1 EKATDAFGELN
12 FMGAKN
18 KYAKYIRL
26 SDKTE
31 PSHIY
36 DHLVEEWG
44 LNPPNLIISV
54 TGGASNFS
62 MQSRLT
68 KEFRRSLI
76 KLAESTRAW
85 IVTGGTNTGVMKHVG
100 KAVNEHSAVKSSS
113 EKVVTLGIATWGIVK
128 NRKNLIRP
136 SNDPEWQAEYN
147 INPETINPKTESL
160 LDLNHSHFIL
170 VDDGSKNKFGKEIE
184 LRTKL
189 EAFIAS
195 KHSGNEKVLLVALI
209 VQGGPGSL
217 NVSQTNVDSIASMH
231 AGGSSCRFC
240 GWADILANITNPLIT
255 SVDEARIREL
265 HEGFSQW
272 TQTANECIA
281 MKDMLNI
288 YRLDSSVDAQNLDVA
303 ILQALLSG
311 VNYSS
316 NPEEKLNLSV
326 AWNRSDLARSSILTD
341 DTYIRL
347 NAPFIT
353 AMKEDKHEFVKLFLN
368 HGVDLSTIFPP
379 DEILSLYKDKKMLEE
394 KKEKILLYLLEKYS
408 GSDKQPNVE
417 NTLTVYFIIKNVLNI
432 LQPKHFHQQSDE
444 MFNGGL
450 KKSQQYVFTFSMT
463 NKCFEITFL
472 QLSYDPLKELFQLCI
487 LLNRREMSF
496 VLWESMK
503 EKLSAAIA
511 ATKMLKSMAKKAE
524 DKETVSESDD
534 LQCHADDY
542 EAHSIGILS
551 ECYNENEEKTGNLL
565 LRRLPKWGNLTPLQ
579 IAVNAKDRAF
589 VSHPAVQILLS
600 QIWKGQL
607 MENTHTLKI
616 IFSALCFPLIFF
628 LISFNGLSK
637 EPTTDDL
644 SSSSDLQEKG
654 LISKENGS
662 TKRSLYKREKFMYFY
677 RAPVVTFWLHVLS
690 YLVFLILFA
699 YVILFNFH
707 PFTPGDSLVSVIS
720 PAEFLL
726 WAWVGVL
733 MLDEIYEVSPSLKS
747 LAGKIRTWF
756 AIHWNKL
763 DMLPIILFFI
773 GIGLRF
779 QPDIQVSRTFLAVSF
794 MVYCWRIL
802 NIFVV
807 YKALGPKLIMVGKM
821 IKDMLFFLFILIVF
835 LVSYGVASQAL
846 LYPNETDVG
855 KAIQGVLSKP
865 YWQIYG
871 ELFLSEI
878 HFDPGNLL
886 AKAFNIPLI
895 VFVFS
900 AGQRRC
906 PEINRLVPVL
916 SALYMLLASVL
927 LLNLLIAMFSYTFES
942 LTQNTYNLYKFQR
955 YELLEAYYFRSSIMT
970 PFSIF
975 SYIYQL
981 CHYVLTGCKKTEK

>member
-217 NVSQTNVDSIASMH
+217 NVSQTNVDSIASMYCTPVVVV
-231 AGGSSCRFC
+231 AGSNNCKFTLQTNVSINLNFSSNFNLRYFNVSSEF
-240 GWADILANITNPLIT
+240 GMAIKEEKLA
-255 SVDEARIREL
+255 
-265 HEGFSQW
+265 QW

-303 ILQALLSG
+303 ILQALLSAS
-311 VNYSS
+311 SS

-379 DEILSLYKDKKMLEE
+379 DEILSLRKRRRFCSICWKSTQAAINNQI
-394 KKEKILLYLLEKYS
+394 ILNPFIFPFINQKYS
-408 GSDKQPNVE
+408 PFAHIQFKTKLN
-417 NTLTVYFIIKNVLNI
+417 LLHIVLAS
-432 LQPKHFHQQSDE
+432 L
-444 MFNGGL
+444 
-450 KKSQQYVFTFSMT
+450 
-463 NKCFEITFL
+463 
-472 QLSYDPLKELFQLCI
+472 LSYDPLKELFQLCI

-628 LISFNGLSK
+628 LISFNGLS
-637 EPTTDDL
+637 
-644 SSSSDLQEKG
+644 
-654 LISKENGS
+654 
-662 TKRSLYKREKFMYFY
+662 LYKREKFMYFY

-733 MLDEIYEVSPSLKS
+733 MLDEIYEVT
-747 LAGKIRTWF
+747 GKIRTWF

-773 GIGLRF
+773 GIGF

-878 HFDPGNLL
+878 HFDPDEFTCSNN
-886 AKAFNIPLI
+886 ATEIA
-895 VFVFS
+895 

-981 CHYVLTGCKKTEK
+981 

>member
-265 HEGFSQW
+265 HEEFGMAIKEEKLAQW

-379 DEILSLYKDKKMLEE
+379 DEILSLRKRRRFCSICWKSTQAAINNQMWKSRNFL
-394 KKEKILLYLLEKYS
+394 IWHFF
-408 GSDKQPNVE
+408 
-417 NTLTVYFIIKNVLNI
+417 YF
-432 LQPKHFHQQSDE
+432 QR
-444 MFNGGL
+444 GL
-450 KKSQQYVFTFSMT
+450 KKSQQY
-463 NKCFEITFL
+463 CFEITFL

-637 EPTTDDL
+637 EPTT
-644 SSSSDLQEKG
+644 
-654 LISKENGS
+654 GS

-733 MLDEIYEVSPSLKS
+733 MLDEIYEVT
-747 LAGKIRTWF
+747 GKIRTWF

-981 CHYVLTGCKKTEK
+981 CHYVLTGCKKTE